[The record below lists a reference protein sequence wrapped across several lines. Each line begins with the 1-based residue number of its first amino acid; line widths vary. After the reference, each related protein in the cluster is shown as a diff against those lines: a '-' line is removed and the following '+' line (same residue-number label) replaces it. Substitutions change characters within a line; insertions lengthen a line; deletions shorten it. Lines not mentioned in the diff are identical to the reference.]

1 MSYTVDG
8 LVLRIKKTGEN
19 DKLLTLLTPNE
30 GRIYVMVKGGRSLK
44 SGSLPATQLFAYG
57 NYEITDRNG
66 FKWLGGASVEHMF
79 SGLSSSVEK
88 VALASYFASVAEEL
102 SDENEPAED
111 ILRLTLNAFFALE
124 NDKKPPA
131 LIKAVFELRAA
142 AQSGFLPD
150 IEYCRVC
157 KCKDA
162 KDLYL
167 DVMNGCLLCSECMN
181 KASLAAAKVAAKS
194 EDIRDAIIMIPITQS
209 IAAAMRYAISAPIQ
223 RMLAFSLKEDELS
236 DFARAAEAYL
246 LNHIEHGFDTLD
258 FYKLIS

>member
-8 LVLRIKKTGEN
+8 LVLRVRKTGEN

-30 GRIYVMVKGGRSLK
+30 GRICVMVKGGRSLK

-102 SDENEPAED
+102 SDENEPAEE

-131 LIKAVFELRAA
+131 QIKAAFELRAA
-142 AQSGFLPD
+142 AISGFLPD
-150 IEYCRVC
+150 LEYCRVC
-157 KCKDA
+157 RNPKA
-162 KDLYL
+162 ELLYL

-181 KASLAAAKVAAKS
+181 KASLAASRAAAKS
-194 EDIRDAIIMIPITQS
+194 EDIRDAVIMIPITPS
-209 IAAAMRYAISAPIQ
+209 VSAAMRYVISAEPSRI
-223 RMLAFSLKEDELS
+223 LAFSLTDDELP
-236 DFARAAEAYL
+236 DLAKAAETYIL
-246 LNHIEHGFDTLD
+246 SHLGHGFDTLD